1 MCEFF
6 FFFVLNDNFIILH
19 SWLWKHVSYN
29 DTAKLSSREKICKN
43 EKDMEK
49 FRKLKFT
56 K

>member
-1 MCEFF
+1 M
-6 FFFVLNDNFIILH
+6 IISL
-19 SWLWKHVSYN
+19 SYIHVSYN
-29 DTAKLSSREKICKN
+29 DTAKLSSREKIWEN